1 MDRYSHEKSLTTKVS
16 ATIPLERVGVL
27 IGKDG
32 STKNRIEQAFK
43 AHLIIQSENG
53 IVEII
58 PSEDSDDPTTI
69 LRARDVVVAIAR
81 GFSPHRALR
90 LVDDDIVLDVIDLRE
105 TFGKNERDI
114 ARLKGRVIGREGKIR
129 RLIEEMTNAQVSVYG
144 HTITMLGEFETV
156 TAAREAIELLLKG
169 KQHSTVYKLLRK
181 IKSESKKR
189 ETLELWQKPPASP
202 QIK

>member
-1 MDRYSHEKSLTTKVS
+1 MDSYSHEKSLTTKVS

-32 STKNRIEQAFK
+32 STKNRIEHAFK
-43 AHLIIQSENG
+43 AHLVIQSENG
-53 IVEII
+53 IVEIM
-58 PSEDSDDPTTI
+58 PSEGSDDPTTI

-105 TFGKNERDI
+105 TFGRNERDI

-189 ETLELWQKPPASP
+189 ETLELWQKPPVSP

>member
-1 MDRYSHEKSLTTKVS
+1 MDSYNHEKNLTTKVS
-16 ATIPLERVGVL
+16 ATIPLDRIGVL

-43 AHLIIQSENG
+43 THLIIQSENG

-58 PSEDSDDPTTI
+58 PSEGSDDPTTI
-69 LRARDVVVAIAR
+69 LRARDVIVAIAR

-105 TFGKNERDI
+105 TFGRNERDI

>member
-1 MDRYSHEKSLTTKVS
+1 METKVS
-16 ATIPLERVGVL
+16 ATIPLERLGVL
-27 IGKDG
+27 IGKEG

-43 AHLIIQSENG
+43 ARLTVQSENG
-53 IVEII
+53 VVEIF
-58 PSEDSDDPTTI
+58 PSEGSDDPTTI
-69 LRARDVVVAIAR
+69 LRARDVVIAIAR
-81 GFSPHRALR
+81 GFSPQRALR
-90 LVDDDIVLDVIDLRE
+90 LIDDDFVIDIIDLRE
-105 TFGKNERDI
+105 KFGRNERDI

-144 HTITMLGEFETV
+144 HTITMLGDFETV

-189 ETLELWQKPPASP
+189 ESIELWQKPPA
-202 QIK
+202 

>member
-1 MDRYSHEKSLTTKVS
+1 METKVS
-16 ATIPLERVGVL
+16 ATIPLERLGVL

-43 AHLIIQSENG
+43 ARLMVQSENG
-53 IVEII
+53 VVEIF
-58 PSEDSDDPTTI
+58 PSEGSDDPTTI
-69 LRARDVVVAIAR
+69 LRARDVVIAIAR
-81 GFSPHRALR
+81 GFSPQRALR
-90 LVDDDIVLDVIDLRE
+90 LIDDDIVIDIIDLRE
-105 TFGKNERDI
+105 NFGRNERDI

-144 HTITMLGEFETV
+144 HTIATLGDFETV

-181 IKSESKKR
+181 IKRESKKR
-189 ETLELWQKPPASP
+189 ESLELWQKPPA
-202 QIK
+202 